1 MGLAYNT
8 YLNCQ
13 RIYGCKYCK
22 THLSNQEDIMS
33 RVSYLQV
40 MPHDFK
46 LHYRTNTGWG
56 RTSVGNMERHFYSVK
71 LLTLENPNQW
81 NGI

>member
-1 MGLAYNT
+1 
-8 YLNCQ
+8 
-13 RIYGCKYCK
+13 
-22 THLSNQEDIMS
+22 MS